1 MRKANT
7 FFYLKIRNPTSNANG
22 LQDVGC
28 GSVYDLELTTQDEID
43 KLNYFTLSKEGI
55 IFYDY
60 YVITIIIIIIFIY
73 KV

>member
-7 FFYLKIRNPTSNANG
+7 FFYLRIRNSSSNANG

-55 IFYDY
+55 I
-60 YVITIIIIIIFIY
+60 IILSLFTSEFLSLLLLLL
-73 KV
+73 